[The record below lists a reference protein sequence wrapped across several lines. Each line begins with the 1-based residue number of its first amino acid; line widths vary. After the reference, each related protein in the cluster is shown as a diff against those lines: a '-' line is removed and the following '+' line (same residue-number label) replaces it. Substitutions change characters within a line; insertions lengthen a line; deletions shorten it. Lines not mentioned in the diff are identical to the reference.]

1 MRAIDGLHLS
11 LKLSGSLTDN
21 KEAWEDGLGGM
32 EGGRKCD
39 VASLAAV
46 VVAAMQEDEL
56 TFSKKTSPSLNRSR
70 PPALPPARHA
80 DEDDGGG
87 NLNTLSRFNA
97 SGRSHTSN
105 NAWAGAGAGG
115 NLNSDPRQSGI
126 LVQRSPI
133 AWHRIV
139 YRGSIVPHSDPVILC
154 VIFKLPG
161 RCECTPRRIQKDI
174 SENARGHAA
183 RARGGSSA
191 SSSGATA
198 QLPPY
203 SIFLIVFSSL

>member
-21 KEAWEDGLGGM
+21 KEAWEGGLTGRE
-32 EGGRKCD
+32 EGRCRFFGRRCRCSNARRRIDIFKED
-39 VASLAAV
+39 VAFPQPPA
-46 VVAAMQEDEL
+46 
-56 TFSKKTSPSLNRSR
+56 
-70 PPALPPARHA
+70 PALPPARHA

-115 NLNSDPRQSGI
+115 NLNLDPRQSGI

-133 AWHRIV
+133 AIGLFIGGASFLTRILLSSALSSSCPV
-139 YRGSIVPHSDPVILC
+139 GVSAPREEYKRTFLKMREDTRHAHVADLPPLRAGQRRSCLLIRYFSSFLVPFPVI
-154 VIFKLPG
+154 
-161 RCECTPRRIQKDI
+161 
-174 SENARGHAA
+174 
-183 RARGGSSA
+183 
-191 SSSGATA
+191 
-198 QLPPY
+198 
-203 SIFLIVFSSL
+203 

>member
-1 MRAIDGLHLS
+1 MWRKESEDCMRAIDGLHLS

-21 KEAWEDGLGGM
+21 KEAWEDGLGGR

-105 NAWAGAGAGG
+105 NAWAGGCG
-115 NLNSDPRQSGI
+115 
-126 LVQRSPI
+126 
-133 AWHRIV
+133 W
-139 YRGSIVPHSDPVILC
+139 
-154 VIFKLPG
+154 
-161 RCECTPRRIQKDI
+161 
-174 SENARGHAA
+174 
-183 RARGGSSA
+183 
-191 SSSGATA
+191 
-198 QLPPY
+198 
-203 SIFLIVFSSL
+203 